1 MKPARALN
9 LVLLVAFL
17 GSLVLNWAARRDAT
31 RPNLEFLPEMVRTAR
46 YNAFSPNSNFPDGKT
61 LQAPVPGTIPR
72 GYLPLDYRAT
82 PEDAARAGRELKN
95 PFSSAEAM
103 ALERG
108 ASVYRNFCQA
118 CHGTT
123 GLGDGPVALRGF
135 PAPPSLLVEK
145 AVKMPDGQIFHILTY
160 GQKNMPSYASQISRE
175 DRWKVILFVRSLQK
189 PPHPGW
195 QTPFAATPAPRLA
208 GGQP

>member
-17 GSLVLNWAARRDAT
+17 GSLVLNWAARRDAA
-31 RPNLEFLPEMVRTAR
+31 RPNLEFLPEMVRTER
-46 YNAFSPNSNFPDGKT
+46 YNSFSPNSNFPDGKT

-72 GYLPLDYRAT
+72 GHEPLYYRAT
-82 PEDAARAGRELKN
+82 PEDAARAGRELAN
-95 PFSSAEAM
+95 AFHSTDAGAV
-103 ALERG
+103 ERG
-108 ASVYRNFCQA
+108 AFIYRNFCQA

-135 PAPPSLLVEK
+135 PAPPSLLAEK
-145 AVKMPDGQIFHILTY
+145 ALKMPDGQVFHLLTY

-175 DRWKVILFVRSLQK
+175 DRWKVILFVRSLQ
-189 PPHPGW
+189 HP
-195 QTPFAATPAPRLA
+195 PAPRLA